1 MSVRVCHMY
10 VFADIFA
17 CICIKT
23 RQKRQKKLPNFCR
36 VLCGNFSF
44 IKLYTVSK
52 KGINSPLF
60 YRLNYAR
67 ITDPMLYLKSAQVK
81 DFLNILWGLIFC
93 DFCLLI
99 IRANMSMYNF
109 LQKIMK
115 NNTENMGVNNMICIR
130 SHISRF
136 CSDFRHNLGVFCR
149 CYIGCFCMLMYEKIK
164 RHTD

>member
-1 MSVRVCHMY
+1 MQKHIIFCPTKIVYKTCMSVRVCHMY

-23 RQKRQKKLPNFCR
+23 RQKKQKKLPNFCR

-44 IKLYTVSK
+44 IKLCRVLK

-81 DFLNILWGLIFC
+81 DFLNILQGPNFC
-93 DFCLLI
+93 DFCLLV
-99 IRANMSMYNF
+99 IRANIPAYN
-109 LQKIMK
+109 KI
-115 NNTENMGVNNMICIR
+115 
-130 SHISRF
+130 
-136 CSDFRHNLGVFCR
+136 
-149 CYIGCFCMLMYEKIK
+149 IK
-164 RHTD
+164 R